1 MVKAHLNK
9 KRIRGERL
17 KEERKLSEEQNNE
30 DGQKKSQEVR
40 ETNTNENETQPAN
53 ISIEK
58 GNSEE
63 NKENE
68 KEQKSRVTDLE
79 SDHKNVNEKEEGNPK
94 AEQNNDVTGSPKV
107 EQNNDVT
114 SRDSNLNRLI
124 TTTVDPKQDQ
134 CVLNGTDYY
143 LPIAR
148 EQRIKYK
155 GLITIK
161 EDPSPLND
169 KTSNNGVSIKTHSE
183 ENYQDLRSNLRDDE
197 NVKRSDN
204 IRDENFKG
212 GDRRQRVTTGVK
224 LEPVRQRKARVLE
237 VRKDT
242 SAEPRVRE
250 RSSEQLVNYSS
261 EQLNEKRKETSD
273 DNHSGILT
281 NPLHDV
287 VTTKAQSNEACVI
300 PSMTED
306 PNNRIVCVVT
316 SLSRPKQSDGTGRQT
331 GLIALSVTRRHK
343 TKKPKSLRPIVPL
356 PAITENE
363 ERGSPRKQPQD
374 RDKEDRG
381 VKNTRELT
389 QPSKDGQN
397 VKFDA
402 QINNAPSFL
411 PPLKLTNGKLEK
423 RHDVNVTQDDNVLP
437 RLTRSLDFVPGCL
450 EHDDDI
456 KTTAGSTQSLTAVE
470 LNSLRRKRE
479 RKMRKKI
486 LDEETVTVY
495 QKNSK
500 GQVVPSGIPFRRNVF
515 APPRDHE
522 GRIRKRLVEAEQS
535 VARQQKER
543 MDTFFTQMVETG
555 WFLYLSFNKN
565 SGYDV
570 YFGLKNCSRSLVQ
583 RSSDSPLSPTPT
595 EQSDRRSCRVT
606 LSQVGF
612 FFSEHF
618 ANRLYFFQ
626 KCLSAF

>member
-9 KRIRGERL
+9 KRIRLERM
-17 KEERKLSEEQNNE
+17 KEERMLSEEQMND
-30 DGQKKSQEVR
+30 DGQKKSQGAG
-40 ETNTNENETQPAN
+40 ETKTSENETEPAN
-53 ISIEK
+53 TNNEN

-63 NKENE
+63 NKGNE

-79 SDHKNVNEKEEGNPK
+79 SDHKNVNEKEDGNPK
-94 AEQNNDVTGSPKV
+94 ADQNNDVTGSPKV

-114 SRDSNLNRLI
+114 SGDSNLNRL
-124 TTTVDPKQDQ
+124 TTTITKTTIVDPQQDQ
-134 CVLNGTDYY
+134 CVLNSTDYY
-143 LPIAR
+143 LPIIAR

-161 EDPSPLND
+161 EDPSPIND
-169 KTSNNGVSIKTHSE
+169 RASNNGVSVKTHSE
-183 ENYQDLRSNLRDDE
+183 KNYQGLRSNLRDDE
-197 NVKRSDN
+197 SVKRSDN
-204 IRDENFKG
+204 IGDANFKG
-212 GDRRQRVTTGVK
+212 GDRRQRVTTGGK
-224 LEPVRQRKARVLE
+224 LEPVRQKKARVLE

-242 SAEPRVRE
+242 RAEPRVRE
-250 RSSEQLVNYSS
+250 RSSEQLVNDSS
-261 EQLNEKRKETSD
+261 QQLNERRKETSD
-273 DNHSGILT
+273 DKHNGILT
-281 NPLHDV
+281 NPLHEV

-316 SLSRPKQSDGTGRQT
+316 SLSRPKQLDKSGRQT

-343 TKKPKSLRPIVPL
+343 AKKPKSLRPIVPL

-363 ERGSPRKQPQD
+363 ERGPLRKQPQD
-374 RDKEDRG
+374 RENEDRD
-381 VKNTRELT
+381 VKNMRELT
-389 QPSKDGQN
+389 QPLKDGPN
-397 VKFDA
+397 VKIDA
-402 QINNAPSFL
+402 QRNASSFL
-411 PPLKLTNGKLEK
+411 PPIKLTNGKLEK
-423 RHDVNVTQDDNVLP
+423 RSDVNVTQDDGVLP
-437 RLTRSLDFVPGCL
+437 RLSRSLDFVPGYL
-450 EHDDDI
+450 EHEDDI

-543 MDTFFTQMVETG
+543 MDTFFHQMVETG
-555 WFLYLSFNKN
+555 WFLYLSF
-565 SGYDV
+565 
-570 YFGLKNCSRSLVQ
+570 
-583 RSSDSPLSPTPT
+583 
-595 EQSDRRSCRVT
+595 
-606 LSQVGF
+606 
-612 FFSEHF
+612 
-618 ANRLYFFQ
+618 
-626 KCLSAF
+626 

>member
-9 KRIRGERL
+9 KRIRLERL
-17 KEERKLSEEQNNE
+17 KEERMLSEAQKND
-30 DGQKKSQEVR
+30 DGQKKSQAVG
-40 ETNTNENETQPAN
+40 ETKTSESETQPAN
-53 ISIEK
+53 TNNEN

-63 NKENE
+63 NKGNE

-79 SDHKNVNEKEEGNPK
+79 SDRKNVNGKENGNPK
-94 AEQNNDVTGSPKV
+94 ADQNNDVTGSAEV

-114 SRDSNLNRLI
+114 PGDSNLNKLTTTTI

-134 CVLNGTDYY
+134 CLLNSTDYY
-143 LPIAR
+143 LPSAS
-148 EQRIKYK
+148 EQKIKYR

-169 KTSNNGVSIKTHSE
+169 KTSNNGTSFKTQSE
-183 ENYQDLRSNLRDDE
+183 KNYQDLRSNLRDDE
-197 NVKRSDN
+197 NVKSSDN
-204 IRDENFKG
+204 FGDENFKG

-242 SAEPRVRE
+242 RAEPRVRE
-250 RSSEQLVNYSS
+250 RSSEQLITDAS
-261 EQLNEKRKETSD
+261 EQPNEPEKRKETSD
-273 DNHSGILT
+273 DNHNGILS

-316 SLSRPKQSDGTGRQT
+316 SLSRPKQSDRSGRQT
-331 GLIALSVTRRHK
+331 ALIALSVTRRHK
-343 TKKPKSLRPIVPL
+343 AKKPKSLRPIISL
-356 PAITENE
+356 SAITENE
-363 ERGSPRKQPQD
+363 EPGPLRKQPQD
-374 RDKEDRG
+374 RDNEDRD
-381 VKNTRELT
+381 VKNMRELT

-397 VKFDA
+397 VKIDA
-402 QINNAPSFL
+402 QRNASSFL

-423 RHDVNVTQDDNVLP
+423 RSDVNVTQDDNVLP
-437 RLTRSLDFVPGCL
+437 RLSRSLDFVPGYM

-456 KTTAGSTQSLTAVE
+456 KTTTGSTQSLTAVE

-522 GRIRKRLVEAEQS
+522 GRIRKILWKRNSQLPGNKRKGWIRSLPRWLKQVG
-535 VARQQKER
+535 
-543 MDTFFTQMVETG
+543 FFI
-555 WFLYLSFNKN
+555 FLFKKI
-565 SGYDV
+565 GYDV
-570 YFGLKNCSRSLVQ
+570 YN
-583 RSSDSPLSPTPT
+583 TNNYH
-595 EQSDRRSCRVT
+595 
-606 LSQVGF
+606 QVWLP
-612 FFSEHF
+612 
-618 ANRLYFFQ
+618 N
-626 KCLSAF
+626 